1 MPCFGILFF
10 AFLSFLQKTKEWQRG
25 TIVGNTDSN
34 LLRKSRQIGPLLC
47 KITSNLACLSGIPL
61 QHLHGEPQVAVLVA
75 VEASVVSSDAPQY
88 SRLIQ
93 DLRNSRTV
101 GQLLTIDA
109 ATVAMLD
116 GVYMT
121 CST

>member
-1 MPCFGILFF
+1 MQNNI
-10 AFLSFLQKTKEWQRG
+10 
-25 TIVGNTDSN
+25 IH
-34 LLRKSRQIGPLLC
+34 
-47 KITSNLACLSGIPL
+47 LACLSGIPL
-61 QHLHGEPQVAVLVA
+61 QHLHGEPQVAVIVA

-93 DLRNSRTV
+93 DLRNGRTV

-121 CST
+121 CSTWYWDNGWSYFTKELPEISSH